1 MLLDRHRVAQLI
13 ELSAL
18 ERTVKGPERQLR
30 AGDVEV
36 LVKAAYDDAVDSARA
51 EFMARVQKMPSSAWP
66 WSAVQVTA
74 PRGGGGGG
82 GGGGGLGS
90 LVAVPKPGTVTTP
103 ALLVLLRGQADSAD
117 VDLGNSL
124 PDRGTPEAVE
134 WEPLYKALD
143 TWDTTAIQ
151 KAIAPLGWV
160 SIVGTT
166 SGQVPKDTGDGATSG
181 APAPGGTGGT
191 GGMSTGA
198 PPPPPPADLPAP
210 QTPPQLPATIS
221 ITHPAVIAAGV
232 VVVVATGVAIYR
244 IGQAQTRRRLSE
256 ELSRQEEVP

>member
-36 LVKAAYDDAVDSARA
+36 LVKAAYDDAGDSARA
-51 EFMARVQKMPSSAWP
+51 EFLARVQKMPSSAWP

-82 GGGGGLGS
+82 SIGS
-90 LVAVPKPGTVTTP
+90 LVAVPKPGTIATP
-103 ALLVLLRGQADSAD
+103 ALLVLLRGQADSTD
-117 VDLGNSL
+117 VDPGNRL

-134 WEPLYKALD
+134 WEPLHKALD
-143 TWDTTAIQ
+143 AWDTAAIQ

-181 APAPGGTGGT
+181 APAPGGTGGV
-191 GGMSTGA
+191 STGA
-198 PPPPPPADLPAP
+198 PPPPPPPADLPAP

>member
-74 PRGGGGGG
+74 PRSGGGGGS
-82 GGGGGLGS
+82 LGS
-90 LVAVPKPGTVTTP
+90 LVAVPKPGTITTP

-117 VDLGNSL
+117 VDPGNRL

-143 TWDTTAIQ
+143 AWDTAAIQ

-181 APAPGGTGGT
+181 APAPGGTGGV
-191 GGMSTGA
+191 STGT
-198 PPPPPPADLPAP
+198 PPPPPADLPAP

>member
-90 LVAVPKPGTVTTP
+90 LVAVPKPGTVTSP

-117 VDLGNSL
+117 VDPGNRL

-181 APAPGGTGGT
+181 APAPGGTGV
-191 GGMSTGA
+191 STGA
-198 PPPPPPADLPAP
+198 PPPPPPSDLPAP

-244 IGQAQTRRRLSE
+244 IGQAQTRRRLSD

>member
-74 PRGGGGGG
+74 PRSGGGGGS
-82 GGGGGLGS
+82 LGS
-90 LVAVPKPGTVTTP
+90 LVAVPKPGTITTP

-117 VDLGNSL
+117 VDPGNRL

-134 WEPLYKALD
+134 WEPLHKALD
-143 TWDTTAIQ
+143 AWDTAAIQ

-181 APAPGGTGGT
+181 APAPGGTGGV
-191 GGMSTGA
+191 STGT
-198 PPPPPPADLPAP
+198 PPPPADLPAP

-244 IGQAQTRRRLSE
+244 IGQAQTRRRLSD